1 MWTRG
6 IQRKGW
12 EDAGPSGLFIGWEK
26 AASVRAKRVVQW
38 VGRHS
43 KCVGQAGC
51 SVGGWEDTASVRAKR
66 VVQWVGRSSKRLGQA
81 GCSVGGWEDAA
92 SVWAK
97 RVVQWVGGKM
107 QQAFG
112 PSGLFSELE
121 EAASVW
127 AKQVVQWVG
136 RSSKRL
142 GQAGCSV
149 GGEMQ
154 QLCGQGVS
162 NVRGW
167 KTQQACGPSG
177 LFSGWVG

>member
-81 GCSVGGWEDAA
+81 GCSVGG
-92 SVWAK
+92 
-97 RVVQWVGGKM
+97 
-107 QQAFG
+107 
-112 PSGLFSELE
+112 
-121 EAASVW
+121 
-127 AKQVVQWVG
+127 
-136 RSSKRL
+136 
-142 GQAGCSV
+142 
-149 GGEMQ
+149 EMQ